1 MWYYNRWSVIKK
13 MTNLPAPAPT
23 QSLFTQSF
31 TSLKDPR
38 RINKGN
44 IRHSLNEILFL
55 LISATISGCI
65 GLESIKLFGTQHIDW
80 LRKFFPY
87 TKGVPSHDTLGR
99 LLASLDV
106 IEFNKCFINWVNN
119 IADLSPGR
127 VVALDGK
134 TIRGAA
140 STAALGSKLHIVS
153 AFCNNNKISVG
164 QLTVSEKSN
173 EITAIPKLLELIAIE
188 GCIITIDAMGC
199 QKDIA
204 KKIIEQKADY
214 ILQVKGNQKG
224 LLEEIEGTFKGLPIQ
239 NSHTDVDMG
248 HGRVEIRKCD
258 VISNFELIEQQ
269 NLWKN
274 LTSVVRIA
282 AEITDKKSGVTTH
295 NTRYYISSIQPDAE
309 LINHSIRSHWGVE
322 NKLHWTLDVVMKEDN
337 QLGRKDNLP
346 ENLNIIKKIGIG
358 LLNKETTEKKS
369 KPLKMQK
376 AYGDDQYR
384 ELILNLV

>member
-1 MWYYNRWSVIKK
+1 
-13 MTNLPAPAPT
+13 MTNPPAQAPT
-23 QSLFTQSF
+23 QSLFIQSF

-44 IRHSLNEILFL
+44 IRHSLNEVLFV
-55 LISATISGCI
+55 LISATISGCV
-65 GLESIKLFGTQHIDW
+65 GLESIKLFGTQHLDW

-99 LLASLDV
+99 VLACLDV

-119 IADLSPGR
+119 IADLSPDR
-127 VVALDGK
+127 VIALDGK

-140 STAALGSKLHIVS
+140 STASLGSKLHIVS
-153 AFCNNNKISVG
+153 AFCNENKISVG

-173 EITAIPKLLELIAIE
+173 EITAIPQLLELIAIE

-224 LLEEIEGTFKGLPIQ
+224 LLEEIEDTFKILPIQ
-239 NSHTDVDMG
+239 TTHTELDMG

-258 VISNFELIEQQ
+258 VISNLELIEQQ
-269 NLWKN
+269 SFWKN

-282 AEITDKKSGVTTH
+282 AEITDKKSGVTT
-295 NTRYYISSIQPDAE
+295 Q
-309 LINHSIRSHWGVE
+309 
-322 NKLHWTLDVVMKEDN
+322 
-337 QLGRKDNLP
+337 
-346 ENLNIIKKIGIG
+346 
-358 LLNKETTEKKS
+358 
-369 KPLKMQK
+369 
-376 AYGDDQYR
+376 
-384 ELILNLV
+384 

>member
-1 MWYYNRWSVIKK
+1 M
-13 MTNLPAPAPT
+13 
-23 QSLFTQSF
+23 Q
-31 TSLKDPR
+31 
-38 RINKGN
+38 
-44 IRHSLNEILFL
+44 
-55 LISATISGCI
+55 
-65 GLESIKLFGTQHIDW
+65 
-80 LRKFFPY
+80 
-87 TKGVPSHDTLGR
+87 
-99 LLASLDV
+99 
-106 IEFNKCFINWVNN
+106 
-119 IADLSPGR
+119 
-127 VVALDGK
+127 
-134 TIRGAA
+134 
-140 STAALGSKLHIVS
+140 
-153 AFCNNNKISVG
+153 
-164 QLTVSEKSN
+164 
-173 EITAIPKLLELIAIE
+173 
-188 GCIITIDAMGC
+188 
-199 QKDIA
+199 

-274 LTSVVRIA
+274 LTSVVRIV

-322 NKLHWTLDVVMKEDN
+322 NKLHWTFDVVMKEDN

>member
-1 MWYYNRWSVIKK
+1 
-13 MTNLPAPAPT
+13 MTNPPAQAPT
-23 QSLFTQSF
+23 QSLFIQSF

-44 IRHSLNEILFL
+44 IRHSLNEVLFV
-55 LISATISGCI
+55 LISATISGCV
-65 GLESIKLFGTQHIDW
+65 GLESIKLFGTQHLDW

-99 LLASLDV
+99 VLACLDV

-127 VVALDGK
+127 VIALDGK

-140 STAALGSKLHIVS
+140 STASLGSKLHIVS
-153 AFCNNNKISVG
+153 AFCNENKISVG

-173 EITAIPKLLELIAIE
+173 EITAIPQLLELIAIE

-224 LLEEIEGTFKGLPIQ
+224 LLEEIEDTFKILPIQ
-239 NSHTDVDMG
+239 TTHTELDMG

-258 VISNFELIEQQ
+258 VISNLELIEQQ
-269 NLWKN
+269 SLWKN

-295 NTRYYISSIQPDAE
+295 NTRYYISSIQPKAQI
-309 LINHSIRSHWGVE
+309 INRSVRSHWGIE

-337 QLGRKDNLP
+337 QLARKDNLP

-358 LLNKETTEKKS
+358 LLNKETTEMKS

-384 ELILNLV
+384 ELILNLF

>member
-1 MWYYNRWSVIKK
+1 
-13 MTNLPAPAPT
+13 MTNPPVPAST
-23 QSLFTQSF
+23 QSLFTQNFS
-31 TSLKDPR
+31 SLKDPR

-44 IRHSLNEILFL
+44 IRHSLNEVLFV
-55 LISATISGCI
+55 LISATVSGCV
-65 GLESIKLFGTQHIDW
+65 GLESIKLFGTQHLEW

-87 TKGVPSHDTLGR
+87 KKGVPSHDTLGR
-99 LLASLDV
+99 VLASLDV
-106 IEFNKCFINWVNN
+106 LEFNNCFIKWIEN
-119 IADLSPGR
+119 ISDLSPGR

-134 TIRGAA
+134 TICGAA

-153 AFCNNNKISVG
+153 AFCDKNKISLG
-164 QLTVSEKSN
+164 QVTVSEKSN

-188 GCIITIDAMGC
+188 GCIVTIDAMGC
-199 QKDIA
+199 QTDIA

-224 LLEEIEGTFKGLPIQ
+224 LLQEIEDTFKVLPVQ
-239 NSHTDVDMG
+239 TTHTELDMG

-258 VISNFELIEQQ
+258 VISNLELVEQQ
-269 NLWKN
+269 PRWEK
-274 LTSVVRIA
+274 LTSVVRIS
-282 AEITDKKSGVTTH
+282 AEITDKKSNVTTH
-295 NTRYYISSIQPDAE
+295 NTRYYISSVQPNAQV
-309 LINHSIRSHWGVE
+309 INHSVRSHWGIE

-337 QLGRKDNLP
+337 QLARKDNLP

-358 LLNKETTEKKS
+358 LLNKERTEMKS

-384 ELILNLV
+384 ELILNLF

>member
-1 MWYYNRWSVIKK
+1 
-13 MTNLPAPAPT
+13 MTNPPAQASA

-44 IRHSLNEILFL
+44 IRHSLNEVLFV
-55 LISATISGCI
+55 LISATISGCV
-65 GLESIKLFGTQHIDW
+65 GLESIKLFGTQHLDW

-87 TKGVPSHDTLGR
+87 KKGVPSHDTLGR
-99 LLASLDV
+99 VLACLDV

-140 STAALGSKLHIVS
+140 STTALGSKLHIVS
-153 AFCNNNKISVG
+153 AFCNENKISVG

-173 EITAIPKLLELIAIE
+173 EITAIPQLLELISIE

-224 LLEEIEGTFKGLPIQ
+224 LLEEIEDTFKVLPIQ
-239 NSHTDVDMG
+239 TTHTELDMG

-258 VISNFELIEQQ
+258 VISNLELIEQQ
-269 NLWKN
+269 SLWKN

-282 AEITDKKSGVTTH
+282 AEITDKKLGVTTH
-295 NTRYYISSIQPDAE
+295 NTRYYISSVQPNAQVM
-309 LINHSIRSHWGVE
+309 NRSVRSHWGIE

-337 QLGRKDNLP
+337 QLARKDNLP

-358 LLNKETTEKKS
+358 LLNKETTEIKS

-384 ELILNLV
+384 ELILNLF

>member
-1 MWYYNRWSVIKK
+1 
-13 MTNLPAPAPT
+13 MTNPLAQAPT
-23 QSLFTQSF
+23 QSLFTQCF

-44 IRHSLNEILFL
+44 IRHSLNEVLFV
-55 LISATISGCI
+55 LISATISGCV
-65 GLESIKLFGTQHIDW
+65 GLESIKLFGNQHLDW

-87 TKGVPSHDTLGR
+87 KSGVPSHDTLGR
-99 LLASLDV
+99 VLACLDAT
-106 IEFNKCFINWVNN
+106 EFNKCFINWVNN

-153 AFCNNNKISVG
+153 AFCNENKISVG

-188 GCIITIDAMGC
+188 GCIVTIDAMGC

-224 LLEEIEGTFKGLPIQ
+224 LLEEIEDTFKVLPIQ
-239 NSHTDVDMG
+239 TTHTELDMG

-258 VISNFELIEQQ
+258 VISNLELIEQQ
-269 NLWKN
+269 SLWKN

-295 NTRYYISSIQPDAE
+295 NTRYYISSLQPNAQ
-309 LINHSIRSHWGVE
+309 LMNRSVRSHWGIE

-337 QLGRKDNLP
+337 QLARKDNLP
-346 ENLNIIKKIGIG
+346 ENLNIIKKIAIG
-358 LLNKETTEKKS
+358 LLNKETTEMKS
-369 KPLKMQK
+369 KPLKMQM

-384 ELILNLV
+384 ELILNLF

>member
-1 MWYYNRWSVIKK
+1 
-13 MTNLPAPAPT
+13 MTNQPGSSPT

-38 RINKGN
+38 RIIKGN
-44 IRHSLNEILFL
+44 FKHSLNEILFL
-55 LISATISGCI
+55 MISATISGCV
-65 GLESIKLFGTQHIDW
+65 GLESTKLFGTQHLDW

-87 TKGVPSHDTLGR
+87 KHGVPSHDTLGR
-99 LLASLDV
+99 LLACLDV
-106 IEFNKCFINWVNN
+106 LEFNNCFIKWVNN
-119 IADLSPGR
+119 ISDIVPGR

-153 AFCNNNKISVG
+153 AFCNKNKISIG

-188 GCIITIDAMGC
+188 GCIVTIDAMGC

-204 KKIIEQKADY
+204 EKIVEKKADY

-224 LLEEIEGTFKGLPIQ
+224 LLEEIEDTFKGLPIQ
-239 NSHTDVDMG
+239 NSHKDVDMG

-258 VISNFELIEQQ
+258 VISNLELIEQQ
-269 NLWKN
+269 SLWKN
-274 LTSVVRIA
+274 ITSVVRIA

-295 NTRYYISSIQPDAE
+295 NTRYYISSLQPDAQV
-309 LINHSIRSHWGVE
+309 INHSVRSHWGIE

-337 QLGRKDNLP
+337 QLARKDNLP

-384 ELILNLV
+384 ELILNLF

>member
-1 MWYYNRWSVIKK
+1 
-13 MTNLPAPAPT
+13 MTNPPAQAPT
-23 QSLFTQSF
+23 QSLFIQSF

-44 IRHSLNEILFL
+44 IRHSLNEVLFV
-55 LISATISGCI
+55 LISATISGCV
-65 GLESIKLFGTQHIDW
+65 GLESIKLFGTQHLDW

-99 LLASLDV
+99 VLACLDV

-119 IADLSPGR
+119 IADLSPDR
-127 VVALDGK
+127 VIALDGK

-140 STAALGSKLHIVS
+140 STASLGSKLHIVS
-153 AFCNNNKISVG
+153 AFCNENKISVG

-173 EITAIPKLLELIAIE
+173 EITAIPQLLELIAIE

-224 LLEEIEGTFKGLPIQ
+224 LLEEIEDTFKILPIQ
-239 NSHTDVDMG
+239 TTHTELDMG

-258 VISNFELIEQQ
+258 VISNLELIEQQ
-269 NLWKN
+269 SFWKN

-295 NTRYYISSIQPDAE
+295 NTRYYISSIQPNAH
-309 LINHSIRSHWGVE
+309 LINRSVRSHWGIE

-337 QLGRKDNLP
+337 QLARKDNLP

-358 LLNKETTEKKS
+358 LLNKETTEMKS

-384 ELILNLV
+384 ELILNLF